1 MKPQNSS
8 NFKFVSNIVL
18 DHVYGSSHCYTLRV
32 TTIAHLLAGHKNITM
47 TNLLLKVNVKCGGRN
62 FKVLP
67 HPSTFVGNKRC
78 IFFGADVTHPDAGDA
93 DSPSLA
99 AVVASN
105 DWPDTGRF
113 LALQSEQGHRV
124 EILQNLQ
131 ILAEELMR
139 KWSERNNFTAPDVCD
154 HFSPSPFPQFFDSS
168 IS

>member
-1 MKPQNSS
+1 
-8 NFKFVSNIVL
+8 
-18 DHVYGSSHCYTLRV
+18 
-32 TTIAHLLAGHKNITM
+32 M

-131 ILAEELMR
+131 SLAEELMR

-154 HFSPSPFPQFFDSS
+154 HFSLLLFHNFF
-168 IS
+168 

>member
-1 MKPQNSS
+1 
-8 NFKFVSNIVL
+8 
-18 DHVYGSSHCYTLRV
+18 
-32 TTIAHLLAGHKNITM
+32 M

-131 ILAEELMR
+131 SQAEELMR

-154 HFSPSPFPQFFDSS
+154 HFSPPPFPLFFLTLPSVEQPVAFRKTHILIHVLLPLWVGRISYFSATVLEKTSS
-168 IS
+168 SKC